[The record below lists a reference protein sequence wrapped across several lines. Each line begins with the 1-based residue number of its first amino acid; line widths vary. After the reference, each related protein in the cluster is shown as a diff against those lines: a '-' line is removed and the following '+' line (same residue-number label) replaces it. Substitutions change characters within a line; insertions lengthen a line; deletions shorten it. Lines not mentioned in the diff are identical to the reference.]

1 MEKSHIGRE
10 DSVQVRFVGMHP
22 YPPARSFR
30 RRGRMTAGRQLRWA
44 ELWPRFG
51 LTAADLA
58 EWQPNALDVGF
69 GNGASVVHLATEQ
82 PTWRVVGVE
91 VHESGMVQLLDALNT
106 AGLDNVRLVRD
117 DVFDVFNSI
126 RLGSLERINVFC
138 PDPWP
143 KAAQMHRR
151 LIRPAVVDE
160 FVQRLAVGGILHLVT
175 DIADYADQM
184 RDACARDD
192 LQPTDAPAR
201 ASTKYE
207 TRGRF
212 EGRSIADLAYR
223 RVAVVAT

>member
-1 MEKSHIGRE
+1 M
-10 DSVQVRFVGMHP
+10 
-22 YPPARSFR
+22 
-30 RRGRMTAGRQLRWA
+30 
-44 ELWPRFG
+44 
-51 LTAADLA
+51 AADLA
-58 EWQPNALDVGF
+58 TWQPHALDVGF
-69 GNGASVVHLATEQ
+69 GNGASVVHLATER

-91 VHESGMVQLLDALNT
+91 VHEAGMVQLLDVLN
-106 AGLDNVRLVRD
+106 ASGIENVRLVRD

-151 LIRPAVVDE
+151 LIRPAVVDA

-184 RDACARDD
+184 REACARDD
-192 LQPTDAPAR
+192 LQPADAPSR

-212 EGRSIADLAYR
+212 EGRVIADLAYQ
-223 RVAVVAT
+223 RVDEATA